1 MYGVSIVI
9 GLILILQGIITYFI
23 SAPDHRSFTALIP
36 AIFGGLLVVCGAL
49 AKKPDL
55 RKHAMHAAAAVALL
69 GVIGALMRAVPAL
82 AAGKAIG
89 LALGSQIAMA
99 VLLIIFLVLCIRSFI
114 AARKEREAASVNPDA

>member
-1 MYGVSIVI
+1 MPGVSIVF

-36 AIFGGLLVVCGAL
+36 AIFGALIFICGFL

-69 GVIGALMRAVPAL
+69 GVIGALMRAIPGL
-82 AAGKAIG
+82 ASGAGVG

-99 VLLIIFLVLCIRSFI
+99 VLLIIYLGLCIRSFI
-114 AARKEREAASVNPDA
+114 AARRERESAPVSTEG